1 MTELVRYTVDLAHA
15 SQERGGSNRLSAYVA
30 RPAGDGQWPGVVM
43 VMEIFG
49 VNDDMRAH
57 ANRIAGW
64 GYEVVVPDLYSDGGV
79 RRCLVAT
86 MRSLM
91 TSKGK
96 ALVDTEPG
104 R

>member
-1 MTELVRYTVDLAHA
+1 MTELVRRTVDLSH
-15 SQERGGSNRLSAYVA
+15 SSRERGGSNQLSAYGA
-30 RPAGDGQWPGVVM
+30 RPAGDGPRPGVVM

-57 ANRIAGW
+57 ADRIAGW

-86 MRSLM
+86 MRSRM